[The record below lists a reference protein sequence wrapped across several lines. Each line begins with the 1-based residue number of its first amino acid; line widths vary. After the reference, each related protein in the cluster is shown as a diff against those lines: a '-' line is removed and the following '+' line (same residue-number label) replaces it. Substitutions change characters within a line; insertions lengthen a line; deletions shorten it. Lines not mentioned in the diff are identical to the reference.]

1 MDGFI
6 GRKIEGRYLVN
17 ELIGVGGMA
26 NVYKAVDVVDGKA
39 VAVKILREEY
49 YQNEE
54 FLRRF
59 KNESKAIAVLSHPNI
74 IEVYD
79 VCFTR
84 NMRCIVMEYVDGITL
99 KEYMQEQSPLNWKES
114 LHFIW
119 QILSALSHAHSKGVV
134 HRDIKPQNV
143 MLLSNAG
150 IKITDFGI
158 ARFARSESHTLTDR
172 AIGSV
177 HYISPEQARG
187 EQTDQRADIYSVG
200 VMMYEMLTG
209 QLPFEADSPVS
220 VALKQIEFEAPA
232 PRSINPNIPEGLEQI
247 MLRAMQKDPKKR
259 YQSADEMLRDIQ
271 RFKQDPSILFEYKY
285 LTDEGRQREDM
296 RKNILSVK
304 NSQSK
309 TVGKKEKKDTLAVRG
324 NKKPAEQKT
333 RKRSV
338 PREEEYE
345 DEPRSGSILMAMAGI
360 TAAFVVITLTF
371 IGAMLYLNN
380 PLEKVP
386 DIEMPDFTGKKYE
399 SIRKAQQYSGF
410 TFEVEDNQYNDL
422 YDRGEVISQKPKA
435 GTKVKQNSI
444 VRVVVSNGTKVIQMP
459 NLIGLEETAAYQEL
473 AALDMEYQKV
483 EIFSDDPIGT
493 VVNTEPGYGSEVP
506 ASTIV
511 KVQISMGPEN
521 KMVTVPDLRGRDVES
536 ARALLQEN
544 DLEIGG
550 ISYVISDA
558 PANTIVSQDPAPTS
572 QVSAGAFVNLNVSG
586 GEEIPNEITLHIP
599 LPESVE
605 EIVKIQAM
613 FDGRILREEMLQPS
627 TALYWKPMF
636 TGSGKATIFILYN
649 DFLYQTYEIDFNTG
663 GYLLLEDNSHNML
676 G

>member
-26 NVYKAVDVVDGKA
+26 NVYKATDVVDGKE

-99 KEYMQEQSPLNWKES
+99 KEYMQEQSPLSWKES

-119 QILSALSHAHSKGVV
+119 QVLSALSHAHAKGVV

-200 VMMYEMLTG
+200 VMLYEMLTG

-220 VALKQIEFEAPA
+220 VALKQIEFEAPP

-247 MLRAMQKDPKKR
+247 TLRAMQKDPHKR
-259 YQSADEMLRDIQ
+259 YQSADDMLRDIQ
-271 RFKQDPSILFEYKY
+271 RFKQDPSIHFEYKY
-285 LTDEGRQREDM
+285 LTDEERQREDM
-296 RKNILSVK
+296 RKNILNVK
-304 NSQSK
+304 NAQSK
-309 TVGKKEKKDTLAVRG
+309 TVGKRDKKNFIAVRDEKKAPV
-324 NKKPAEQKT
+324 PKT
-333 RKRSV
+333 RKRAV

-459 NLIGLEETAAYQEL
+459 NLIGLEETAAYHEL

-506 ASTIV
+506 ASTVV

-521 KMVTVPDLRGRDVES
+521 KMVTVPDLRGRDVDS
-536 ARALLQEN
+536 ARALLKEME
-544 DLEIGG
+544 LEIGG
-550 ISYVISDA
+550 ISYVINDA

-572 QVSAGAFVNLNVSG
+572 QVSAGAFINLNVSG

-605 EIVKIQAM
+605 DIVKIQAM

-663 GYLLLEDNSHNML
+663 GYMLLEDNSHNMF